1 MIAPVLS
8 RVSAT
13 AWKVLAV
20 FTKAN
25 PLLSVVL
32 AEVKV
37 TAPPTSLD
45 IPAAAPP
52 SAIDVDHSDE
62 GSVL

>member
-1 MIAPVLS
+1 MTAPELS
-8 RVSAT
+8 LVSAT

-20 FTKAN
+20 FTKAI

-32 AEVKV
+32 ADVKV

-45 IPAAAPP
+45 IPAHAPP
-52 SAIDVDHSDE
+52 SAIDVDHSAE
-62 GSVL
+62 GKVL

>member
-1 MIAPVLS
+1 MLS
-8 RVSAT
+8 VVSAT

-20 FTKAN
+20 FTKAI

-62 GSVL
+62 GNVL